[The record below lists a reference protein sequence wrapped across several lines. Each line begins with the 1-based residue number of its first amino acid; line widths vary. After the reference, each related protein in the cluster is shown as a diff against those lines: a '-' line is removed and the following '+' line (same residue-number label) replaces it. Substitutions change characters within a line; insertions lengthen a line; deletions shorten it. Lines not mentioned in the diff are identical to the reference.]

1 MFRRFALLA
10 VAALLSA
17 CAANQVNHDF
27 DASRDFAA
35 YRSWTWKE
43 PALQYRPDDPRIKS
57 DLTEQRIRQAVAD
70 QLDQRGLRPA
80 AAGGRG
86 DLNVQTYLI
95 VEERQQQVTTNYGG
109 GWGYPWHGYYGAP
122 MYNETRTVSYK
133 VATIQIDMLDGKDG
147 KLVWRGSDE
156 QLLSRTPNPTDRRDA
171 IWETVT
177 RILANYPPHVS

>member
-1 MFRRFALLA
+1 MIRRFALLA

-17 CAANQVNHDF
+17 CAANQVNNDF

-35 YRSWTWKE
+35 YRTWSWKE

-57 DLTEQRIRQAVAD
+57 DLTEQRIRQSVAD

-80 AAGGRG
+80 AAGSKGNL
-86 DLNVQTYLI
+86 DVQTYLI

-109 GWGYPWHGYYGAP
+109 GWGNPWNGYWGAP
-122 MYNETRTVSYK
+122 MYNETRNVTYK
-133 VATIQIDMLDGKDG
+133 VATLQIDLLDGKDG

-156 QLLSRTPNPTDRRDA
+156 QMMSNSPSPQDRSAA
-171 IWETVT
+171 IRATVT
-177 RILANYPPHVS
+177 KVLSNYPPR

>member
-1 MFRRFALLA
+1 MLRRFVLLA

-17 CAANQVNHDF
+17 CAANQVNHDY

-35 YRSWTWKE
+35 YHSWSWKE

-57 DLTEQRIRQAVAD
+57 DLTEQRVREAVTD

-80 AAGGRG
+80 ATDAKA

-109 GWGYPWHGYYGAP
+109 GWGNPWYGYYGAP
-122 MYNETRTVSYK
+122 MYNETRLVSYK
-133 VATIQIDMLDGKDG
+133 VATIQIDLLDGKDG

-156 QLLSRTPNPTDRRDA
+156 QMLSGSPNPSDRSTA
-171 IWETVT
+171 IHETVT
-177 RILANYPPHVS
+177 RILANYPPRRS

>member
-1 MFRRFALLA
+1 MFRRFILLA
-10 VAALLSA
+10 MVALLSA

-35 YRSWTWKE
+35 YRSWAWKE
-43 PALQYRPDDPRIKS
+43 PAVQYRPDDPRIKS
-57 DLTEQRIRQAVAD
+57 DLTDQRIRQAVAD

-80 AAGGRG
+80 AAGANG

-109 GWGYPWHGYYGAP
+109 GWGYPWYGYYGAP
-122 MYNETRTVSYK
+122 MYNETRNVSYK
-133 VATIQIDMLDGKDG
+133 VATIQIDLLDGKDG

-156 QLLSRTPNPTDRRDA
+156 QILSRTPNPSDRRDA
-171 IWETVT
+171 ILETVT
-177 RILANYPPHVS
+177 RILANYPPHSS